1 MAETK
6 RCPNCGGLNPL
17 SAEWCGQCLE
27 RFAPK
32 VGSAPAPP
40 APTPSELAAAPAPPG
55 GATPTPP
62 LRTPA
67 VGVSHGA
74 FTVREHGVVWTCSR
88 CETENALD
96 SQTCSVCGTT
106 FAEVVRPKVERPQ
119 RDPGMAAMVS
129 LFLPGAGHA
138 YLGLWGQA
146 VARAVITLWIFFV
159 VLISLLQRGQ
169 AGSARVAV
177 VFGIAATALWVV
189 AAHDAYREAREEQ
202 GLVLLKGK
210 VFLYTVLGLL
220 VLLVVLLMSS
230 GLSARG

>member
-1 MAETK
+1 
-6 RCPNCGGLNPL
+6 
-17 SAEWCGQCLE
+17 
-27 RFAPK
+27 
-32 VGSAPAPP
+32 
-40 APTPSELAAAPAPPG
+40 
-55 GATPTPP
+55 
-62 LRTPA
+62 
-67 VGVSHGA
+67 
-74 FTVREHGVVWTCSR
+74 
-88 CETENALD
+88 
-96 SQTCSVCGTT
+96 
-106 FAEVVRPKVERPQ
+106 
-119 RDPGMAAMVS
+119 MAAMVS

-159 VLISLLQRGQ
+159 LLISLLQRGPS
-169 AGSARVAV
+169 SARVAV
-177 VFGIAATALWVV
+177 VFGVAATALWAV